1 MTRMMVFLTTLMFS
15 LPSDGSGQVAPSP
28 GDRIRIRQVDRTATL
43 RYGKDLPLIL
53 TGTFSTRS
61 EETIQ
66 LSVGA
71 AGPMVEV
78 PIEGIEALEIS
89 LGRQRRFLK
98 NFGLTVAATSIL
110 LGTLGFIAY
119 EPGDEFFSTRTDLTG
134 FGFLLG
140 AYLGVPLG
148 ALIGYLVK
156 EERWNPAS
164 LPAPAESR
172 LTIRPVIGS
181 GVGFAAS
188 IRVGGF

>member
-1 MTRMMVFLTTLMFS
+1 MTRTIVFLMTLVVV
-15 LPSDGSGQVAPSP
+15 LPSDGSSQTASL
-28 GDRIRIRQVDRTATL
+28 GDRIRIKQANGTT
-43 RYGKDLPLIL
+43 L
-53 TGTFSTRS
+53 TGTLSTRS
-61 EETIQ
+61 PETIQ
-66 LSVGA
+66 LSVGN
-71 AGPMVEV
+71 AGPTVEV
-78 PIEGIEALEIS
+78 SVEGIEALEIS

-119 EPGDEFFSTRTDLTG
+119 TPGDEFFASRTDLTG
-134 FGFLLG
+134 FGFYLG
-140 AYLGVPLG
+140 AYFGLPLG

>member
-1 MTRMMVFLTTLMFS
+1 MRKAISIVFLMTLMFV
-15 LPSDGSGQVAPSP
+15 LPSDGPAQAPSP
-28 GDRIRIRQVDRTATL
+28 GDRIRIRQVDGTV
-43 RYGKDLPLIL
+43 L

-89 LGRQRRFLK
+89 LGQRSNHPK
-98 NFGLTVAATSIL
+98 YIGITVAATSIVGATIGGIAWEPCTGSGIC
-110 LGTLGFIAY
+110 LGTQGEWILM
-119 EPGDEFFSTRTDLTG
+119 G
-134 FGFLLG
+134 FGIG
-140 AYLGVPLG
+140 AVVGLPLG
-148 ALIGYLVK
+148 ALIGSVVR
-156 EERWNPAS
+156 EERWNAVS

-181 GVGFAAS
+181 RVGFAGS

>member
-1 MTRMMVFLTTLMFS
+1 MTRTIVFLMMLMS
-15 LPSDGSGQVAPSP
+15 VLPSDGSAQAVPSS
-28 GDRIRIRQVDRTATL
+28 GDRIRIKQVDGTV
-43 RYGKDLPLIL
+43 L

-98 NFGLTVAATSIL
+98 YFGLTVAATSIL
-110 LGTLGFIAY
+110 VATLAFIAY
-119 EPGDEFFSTRTDLTG
+119 EIDDGELGTRNEYIG
-134 FGFLLG
+134 FGFAMG
-140 AYLGVPLG
+140 AYFGLPPG
-148 ALIGYLVK
+148 ALIGYVIR

-164 LPAPAESR
+164 LPAPAASR

>member
-1 MTRMMVFLTTLMFS
+1 MTRTVVFLVTLMFV
-15 LPSDGSGQVAPSP
+15 LPSDGPAQAPSP
-28 GDRIRIRQVDRTATL
+28 GDRIRIRQVDGT
-43 RYGKDLPLIL
+43 IL

-61 EETIQ
+61 AETIQ

-89 LGRQRRFLK
+89 LGQRSNYPK
-98 NFGLTVAATSIL
+98 YIGLTVAASSIV
-110 LGTLGFIAY
+110 GATIGFIAY
-119 EPGDEFFSTRTDLTG
+119 EDQPCSPFCVGPRAEFIGWG
-134 FGFLLG
+134 FVV
-140 AYLGVPLG
+140 GVSVGLPLG
-148 ALIGYLVK
+148 AIIGYVVT

-164 LPAPAESR
+164 LPAPAASR

-181 GVGFAAS
+181 GVGFTGS

>member
-1 MTRMMVFLTTLMFS
+1 MDELADL
-15 LPSDGSGQVAPSP
+15 LLELGDGLVGNPRGEFVGQ
-28 GDRIRIRQVDRTATL
+28 R
-43 RYGKDLPLIL
+43 PL
-53 TGTFSTRS
+53 S
-61 EETIQ
+61 Q
-66 LSVGA
+66 
-71 AGPMVEV
+71 
-78 PIEGIEALEIS
+78 

-164 LPAPAESR
+164 LPAPR
-172 LTIRPVIGS
+172 
-181 GVGFAAS
+181 
-188 IRVGGF
+188 

>member
-28 GDRIRIRQVDRTATL
+28 GDRIRIRQVDGTV
-43 RYGKDLPLIL
+43 L

-71 AGPMVEV
+71 AGPTVEV
-78 PIEGIEALEIS
+78 PVEGIEALEIS

-98 NFGLTVAATSIL
+98 NFGLTVAATSIVG
-110 LGTLGFIAY
+110 GTLGLIAY
-119 EPGDEFFSTRTDLTG
+119 EIDDGELGSRGQYIG
-134 FGFLLG
+134 FGALLA

-148 ALIGYLVK
+148 AFIGYFSK
-156 EERWNPAS
+156 PERWNPAS

>member
-1 MTRMMVFLTTLMFS
+1 MPRAMVFLMTLMFV
-15 LPSDGSGQVAPSP
+15 LPSDGSTQAVPSP
-28 GDRIRIRQVDRTATL
+28 GDRIRIRQVD
-43 RYGKDLPLIL
+43 GPVL
-53 TGTFSTRS
+53 TGTLATASA
-61 EETIQ
+61 ETIQ
-66 LSVGA
+66 LSLDSE
-71 AGPMVEV
+71 GPTVEV
-78 PIEGIEALEIS
+78 PVEGIEALEIS

-98 NFGLTVAATSIL
+98 NFGLTVAAASIL
-110 LGTLGFIAY
+110 GGTLGLIAY
-119 EPGDEFFSTRTDLTG
+119 EIDDGELGSRGEYIGGGAAFAAY
-134 FGFLLG
+134 FGL
-140 AYLGVPLG
+140 PLW

>member
-28 GDRIRIRQVDRTATL
+28 GDRIRIRQVDRTV
-43 RYGKDLPLIL
+43 L